1 MSNIYIRSQDKERLY
16 VFGIS
21 FNSLRYEETQ
31 DYKRGKEEA
40 VHHTICIADGCLEE
54 IAEYESKER
63 CMEVLDEIE
72 KVCGSYLYAEG
83 STGLLRKFCNT
94 TSGSRCAKSV
104 PDAGEIRRWRMVD
117 EKKVREGSME
127 K

>member
-83 STGLLRKFCNT
+83 STGLLR
-94 TSGSRCAKSV
+94 GSFAIPPVAADV
-104 PDAGEIRRWRMVD
+104 PRVYQMP
-117 EKKVREGSME
+117 EK
-127 K
+127 

>member
-72 KVCGSYLYAEG
+72 KVCRSYLYAEG
-83 STGLLRKFCNT
+83 STGLLR
-94 TSGSRCAKSV
+94 GSFAIPPVVADV
-104 PDAGEIRRWRMVD
+104 PRVYQMP
-117 EKKVREGSME
+117 EK
-127 K
+127 